1 MGPAFYVLAILG
13 CGEGE
18 TACEQIATAGSS
30 YQSVDA
36 CNQASE
42 NALMSH
48 VDAQFPVV
56 VAQCRR
62 ADAPASA
69 NVWSDEVKRPG
80 PETETQP
87 RIQRASYKPGQR
99 ART

>member
-18 TACEQIATAGSS
+18 TACEQIATAGSA

-42 NALMSH
+42 GALMRH
-48 VDAQFPVV
+48 VDAAFPVV

-62 ADAPASA
+62 ADRPASA
-69 NVWSDEVKRPG
+69 DLWADEVERPG
-80 PETETQP
+80 PETEAAP
-87 RIQRASYKPGQR
+87 RVQRAAYRPGR
-99 ART
+99 RLRT